1 MRSTNTQIHFILM
14 MYLNI
19 AIYRDLPMLKKQLFQ
34 ALEAICEAL
43 QSGSDVL
50 IKLKKDDVL
59 KIQAINYKRLATGQ
73 AETQT
78 GEK

>member
-1 MRSTNTQIHFILM
+1 
-14 MYLNI
+14 
-19 AIYRDLPMLKKQLFQ
+19 MLKAQLLK

-43 QSGSDVL
+43 RSGSDVL

-59 KIQAINYKRLATGQ
+59 KIQAINYRRLTTGK

>member
-1 MRSTNTQIHFILM
+1 
-14 MYLNI
+14 
-19 AIYRDLPMLKKQLFQ
+19 MLKKQLIQ

-43 QSGSDVL
+43 RSGSDVL

-59 KIQAINYKRLATGQ
+59 KIQTLTYKRLTTGK
-73 AETQT
+73 AETQA